1 MTKLPSDSGPGPG
14 TPARHGLLPPALRRD
29 LADLNGQFLDL
40 SLASDPADDL
50 RCGWAEPVRRRLRE
64 IDRQTRTR
72 MAAAPFALF
81 RLFLPVL
88 PAAALPEPAG
98 GVADLPLTSPVTT
111 GPSRWMSFAHQSA
124 FFARRLVDAAAL
136 AANVVLDLTP
146 EAQSRLGE
154 MSPSQLAAIAAQP
167 GLVRPRWPDHL
178 RFWEMLEAAAR
189 QDSPVAMQWAHC
201 VGVCLLGVE
210 AAGTVGRPAVAGPR
224 RPRR

>member
-1 MTKLPSDSGPGPG
+1 MTTLPSDPTAGAT
-14 TPARHGLLPPALRRD
+14 TPARHGLLSPALRRD

-40 SLASDPADDL
+40 SLVVDRAADPCA
-50 RCGWAEPVRRRLRE
+50 GWAEPVRRRLRE
-64 IDRQTRTR
+64 IDRPTRAR

-81 RLFLPVL
+81 RLVLPVAPL
-88 PAAALPEPAG
+88 AAPPEPAG
-98 GVADLPLTSPVTT
+98 GVADLPLAVAATTSS
-111 GPSRWMSFAHQSA
+111 GRWTSFTHQAA
-124 FFARRLVDAAAL
+124 FFARRLVDGAAL

-146 EAQSRLGE
+146 ESQSLLAA
-154 MSPSQLAAIAAQP
+154 MAPSQLAAVAEQP

-189 QDSPVAMQWAHC
+189 RDSAIALQWAHC

-210 AAGTVGRPAVAGPR
+210 TEGMAGFPAGVGRR

>member
-1 MTKLPSDSGPGPG
+1 MATLPSDPGSGAG

-40 SLASDPADDL
+40 SLATDAAGDL

-64 IDRQTRTR
+64 IDRPTRTR

-88 PAAALPEPAG
+88 TVAAPPEPAG
-98 GVADLPLTSPVTT
+98 GVADLPLSAPATI
-111 GPSRWMSFAHQSA
+111 GPGRWMSFAHQAA
-124 FFARRLVDAAAL
+124 FFARRLVDGAAL
-136 AANVVLDLTP
+136 SANVVLDLTP
-146 EAQSRLGE
+146 EAQSRLGA
-154 MSPSQLAAIAAQP
+154 MSPSQLAAVAEQP

-189 QDSPVAMQWAHC
+189 RDSPVAMQWAHC

-210 AAGTVGRPAVAGPR
+210 ADGTAGKPGVNGPR